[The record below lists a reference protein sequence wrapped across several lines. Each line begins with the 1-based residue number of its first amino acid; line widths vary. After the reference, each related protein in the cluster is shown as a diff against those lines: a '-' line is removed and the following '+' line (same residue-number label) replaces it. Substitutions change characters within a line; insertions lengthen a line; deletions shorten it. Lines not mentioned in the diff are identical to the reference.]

1 MITIRP
7 SLIPGRWREG
17 YALDLHT
24 ESSTHVGDD
33 EYGHPQFETKRSPA
47 GELLFRIKYRLDRS
61 AVPELVECAAA
72 FVRAWHP
79 PIDMI
84 VPVPP
89 TRVRALQPVIVL
101 GEALAKDIG
110 VDFCGDCVRRTKEV
124 PELKDVYDYDER
136 VRLLIDAHGVDRARV
151 AGRKVLLF
159 DDLYRSGAT
168 MSSIAAALNDLG
180 GSGDVF
186 ALTVTRTR
194 SRR

>member
-1 MITIRP
+1 MITTRP
-7 SLIPGRWREG
+7 SLIAGRWREG

-47 GELLFRIKYRLDRS
+47 GELLFRLKYRLDRS
-61 AVPELVECAAA
+61 SIPELVEAATA
-72 FVRAWHP
+72 FVRSWHP

-89 TRVRALQPVIVL
+89 TRPRALQPVLVL
-101 GEALAKDIG
+101 GEALAKEIG
-110 VDFCGDCVRRTKEV
+110 VDFVEDCIRRIKEA
-124 PELKDVYDYDER
+124 PELKNVYDYDER
-136 VRLLIDAHGVDRARV
+136 MRLLADAHELDRARV
-151 AGRKVLLF
+151 AGKKVLLF

-168 MSSIAAALNDLG
+168 MSSIAAALHDQGNAE
-180 GSGDVF
+180 DVF

>member
-24 ESSTHVGDD
+24 ESAIHVGDD
-33 EYGHPQFETKRSPA
+33 EFGHPQFDTKRSPA
-47 GELLFRIKYRLDRS
+47 GELLYRLKYRLDRS
-61 AVPELVECAAA
+61 AIPELVEAAAA
-72 FVRAWHP
+72 FVRSWHP
-79 PIDMI
+79 PVKIV

-89 TRVRALQPVIVL
+89 TRTRTLQPVLIL
-101 GEALAKDIG
+101 GEALAKEIG
-110 VDFCGDCVRRTKEV
+110 IEFSPNCIRRAKEV
-124 PELKDVYDYDER
+124 PELKDVYDYNER
-136 VRLLIDAHGVDRARV
+136 VRLLADAHEVDAPKV

-168 MSSIAAALNDLG
+168 MSSIAAALHDQGNCEE
-180 GSGDVF
+180 VF

>member
-1 MITIRP
+1 
-7 SLIPGRWREG
+7 
-17 YALDLHT
+17 
-24 ESSTHVGDD
+24 VGDD

-61 AVPELVECAAA
+61 AVPELVECVAA
-72 FVRAWHP
+72 FVRSWHP

-168 MSSIAAALNDLG
+168 MSSIAAALNDQG